1 MLNYAYAV
9 KLAKAQIEAIADGYD
24 LTIGIMHNSKWG
36 SHAWALD
43 MIELERSA
51 VDARILQFV
60 RDHTFAPADFIPRKD
75 GVPCFETN
83 PSLLDVYRKIEADCE
98 PTEALTPEDE
108 WTNLA
113 NWSFHQALWS
123 IAERSEEGRLNRD
136 QVTFQMFDNCM
147 KRNLS
152 ADDCWISE
160 RVEYEASP

>member
-1 MLNYAYAV
+1 M
-9 KLAKAQIEAIADGYD
+9 
-24 LTIGIMHNSKWG
+24 
-36 SHAWALD
+36 ALEK
-43 MIELERSA
+43 IELFERT
-51 VDARILQFV
+51 
-60 RDHTFAPADFIPRKD
+60 RDRWPVYVHIRPKD

-98 PTEALTPEDE
+98 RAEALTPEDE

-123 IAERSEEGRLNRD
+123 IAERSEEGHLNRD
-136 QVTFQMFDNCM
+136 QVTFQMFENCM

-152 ADDCWISE
+152 ADNCWIAE